1 MAKQGQLSAGQ
12 KQSADSKTVAERW
25 FHLFD
30 ILSRM
35 TTAEV
40 ANRYVALCRE
50 GKYLEALE
58 ELYAD
63 DIISVEPMEL
73 GDLPRELHG
82 KKAVRDKNVWW
93 FDVNELHNGMVTGPF
108 LSPDRFS
115 VIFSL
120 DWTVKSTGE
129 RRHFDE
135 IAVYT
140 VSDGKIVRE
149 EFLYGS

>member
-1 MAKQGQLSAGQ
+1 MQ
-12 KQSADSKTVAERW
+12 
-25 FHLFD
+25 
-30 ILSRM
+30 
-35 TTAEV
+35 
-40 ANRYVALCRE
+40 
-50 GKYLEALE
+50 ALE

-63 DIISVEPMEL
+63 DIVSVEPMEL
-73 GDLPRELHG
+73 GGLPRELHG
-82 KKAVRDKNVWW
+82 KDAVRAKNKWW
-93 FDVNELHNGMVTGPF
+93 FDVNELHSGTVTGPF

-120 DWTVKSTGE
+120 DWTVKATGE

-140 VSDGKIVRE
+140 VDGGRISRE

>member
-1 MAKQGQLSAGQ
+1 
-12 KQSADSKTVAERW
+12 
-25 FHLFD
+25 
-30 ILSRM
+30 M
-35 TTAEV
+35 TTAEI

-50 GKYLEALE
+50 GQFMDALE

-63 DIISVEPMEL
+63 DIVSVEAMDI
-73 GDLPRELHG
+73 GDTPRELHG
-82 KKAVRDKNVWW
+82 KKAVRDKNLWW
-93 FDVNELHNGMVTGPF
+93 FSVNELHASTVTGPF
-108 LSPDRFS
+108 LSPERFS

-129 RRHFDE
+129 RRHFEE

-140 VSDGKIVRE
+140 VDGGKIVRE